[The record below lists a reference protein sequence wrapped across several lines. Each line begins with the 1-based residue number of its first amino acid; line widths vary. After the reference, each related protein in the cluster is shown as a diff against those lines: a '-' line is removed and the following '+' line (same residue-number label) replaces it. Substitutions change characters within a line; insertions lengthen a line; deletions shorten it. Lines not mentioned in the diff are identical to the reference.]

1 MSNRDNDVR
10 IRAGRIRDRG
20 ARSQKAKSFVGQ
32 VMRAAKKAGHTGY
45 RFNGARRHGLSNS
58 RFGRG
63 RFVNAARGLSRT
75 QRRVVIKARIV
86 RHRGARYRSAPLA
99 KHIDYLKRDGVTRNG
114 RDAAMFDRDGDSAD
128 ERAFASAC
136 EDDRH
141 HFRFIVSPEDAGSM
155 EDVRAFTRDLM
166 DQAERDL
173 GTQLD
178 WIAVDHWNTDNPHIH
193 VQVRGKA
200 DDGKDL
206 VISRDYIS
214 RGFRARAEELV
225 TLELGPRSAREI
237 ASGLDAEVTAERWTG
252 LDKTLRGLAD
262 DNVGVADLRP
272 GSPQPTDPDL
282 RRRLIGRAQTLE
294 RLGVAEKLAPAV
306 WTLKP
311 GAEDTLR
318 DLAMGGDIIK
328 TMHRA
333 MGGRAERPISDFAID
348 AEPSAPIL
356 GRLVDRGLHDELRGE
371 AYAVIDGVDGRV
383 HHLRFSDLDMTGDT
397 PVGGIVESR
406 SWTPKGG
413 GRPRLSL
420 VGRSDVSLEAQ
431 VTADGA
437 TWLDRLQLA
446 RERAPLSAGGFGAEV
461 SAALERRI
469 DHLEADGLAARRG
482 GRVSFSRDLLK
493 TLRERDL
500 AAAAAKLEAETGLK
514 RQKSSDGETVAG
526 VYRQRLDLASGRF
539 AMLDN
544 GLGFEL
550 VPWKPQLEKHLG
562 QSVTGA
568 VTPGGGVDW
577 SFGRKRGLT
586 L

>member
-1 MSNRDNDVR
+1 MSNRDNDLR
-10 IRAGRIRDRG
+10 IRPGRIRDRG
-20 ARSQKAKSFVGQ
+20 TRGQKAKSFVGQ

-45 RFNGARRHGLSNS
+45 RFSGPKQHGRNS

-63 RFVNAARGLSRT
+63 RFVKAARGLSRT

-86 RHRGARYRSAPLA
+86 RHRGQKFRSAPLA
-99 KHIDYLKRDGVTRNG
+99 KHIDYLKRDGVTRDG
-114 RDAAMFDRDGDSAD
+114 RDAAMFDRDGDAAD

-166 DQAERDL
+166 AKAEGDL
-173 GTQLD
+173 GTRLD

-193 VQVRGKA
+193 VLVRGKA

-214 RGFRARAEELV
+214 RGFRGRAEELV

-237 ASGLDAEVTAERWTG
+237 AAGLDAEVKAERWTG
-252 LDKTLRGLAD
+252 LDKALRGLSD
-262 DNVGVADLRP
+262 DNAGIADLRP
-272 GSPQPTDPDL
+272 GSPEPRAPEM

-294 RLGVAEKLAPAV
+294 KLGVAEKLAPAV
-306 WTLKP
+306 WALKP
-311 GAEDTLR
+311 GGEETLR
-318 DLAMGGDIIK
+318 DLAMRGDIIK

-333 MGGRAERPISDFAID
+333 MGAGAERPLTDFAIQ
-348 AEPSAPIL
+348 AQPSEPIL
-356 GRLVDRGLHDELRGE
+356 GRLIDRGLHDELKGE

-406 SWTPKGG
+406 SWTSREG

-420 VGRSDVSLEAQ
+420 VGRSDLSLETQ

-446 RERAPLSAGGFGAEV
+446 RDRAPLSQAGFGAKV
-461 SAALERRI
+461 SVALDQRA
-469 DHLEADGLAARRG
+469 DHLLADGFATHQS
-482 GRVSFSRDLLK
+482 GRVNFARDLLE
-493 TLRERDL
+493 TLREREL
-500 AAAAAKLEAETGLK
+500 AATAAELEAQTGLK
-514 RQKSSDGETVAG
+514 RHKSDEGDTVSG

-562 QSVTGA
+562 QNVTGTI
-568 VTPGGGVDW
+568 TPGGGVDW
-577 SFGRKRGLT
+577 SFSRKRGLSV
-586 L
+586 

>member
-1 MSNRDNDVR
+1 MSKRDNDLR
-10 IRAGRIRDRG
+10 IRPGRIRDRG
-20 ARSQKAKSFVGQ
+20 ARGQKAKSFVGQ

-45 RFNGARRHGLSNS
+45 RFNGAKHHGRSNS

-75 QRRVVIKARIV
+75 GRRVVIKARIV

-99 KHIDYLKRDGVTRNG
+99 KHIAYLKRDGVTRDG
-114 RDAAMFDRDGDSAD
+114 RDAAMFDRDGDTAD
-128 ERAFASAC
+128 KRAFASAC

-141 HFRFIVSPEDAGSM
+141 HFRFIISPEDAGSM

-166 DQAERDL
+166 DQTERDL
-173 GTQLD
+173 GTGFD
-178 WIAVDHWNTDNPHIH
+178 WIALDHWNTDNPHIH
-193 VQVRGKA
+193 VLVRGRA

-225 TLELGPRSAREI
+225 TLELGPRTAREI
-237 ASGLDAEVTAERWTG
+237 AAGLDAEVKAGRWTG
-252 LDKTLRGLAD
+252 LDKALRSLAD
-262 DNVGVADLRP
+262 ENAGVADLRP
-272 GSPQPTDPDL
+272 GSPEPRDPDL
-282 RRRLIGRAQTLE
+282 RQRLIGRAQTLE

-318 DLAMGGDIIK
+318 HLAIRGDIIK

-333 MGGRAERPISDFAID
+333 MSGGAERPLADFAIQS
-348 AEPSAPIL
+348 EPSEPIL
-356 GRLVDRGLHDELRGE
+356 GRLVDRGLHDELKGE

-406 SWTPKGG
+406 SWTSREG

-420 VGRSDVSLEAQ
+420 VGRSDLTLDAQ

-446 RERAPLSAGGFGAEV
+446 RERAPLSAHGFGAEV
-461 SAALERRI
+461 SVALERRI
-469 DHLEADGLAARRG
+469 DHLEAEGLATRQG

-500 AAAAAKLEAETGLK
+500 AASAATLEAETGLK
-514 RQKSSDGETVAG
+514 RQKSSEGETVAG

-562 QSVTGA
+562 QSVTGTM
-568 VTPGGGVDW
+568 TPGGGVDW
-577 SFGRKRGLT
+577 SLGRKRGLT
-586 L
+586 I

>member
-1 MSNRDNDVR
+1 MSNRDNDLR
-10 IRAGRIRDRG
+10 IRPGRIRDRG
-20 ARSQKAKSFVGQ
+20 ARGQKAKSFVGQ
-32 VMRAAKKAGHTGY
+32 VMRAAKKAGHNGY
-45 RFNGARRHGLSNS
+45 RFNGAKHHGRSSS

-63 RFVNAARGLSRT
+63 CVVNSARGLSRT
-75 QRRVVIKARIV
+75 GRRAVIKARIV
-86 RHRGARYRSAPLA
+86 RHRGVHYRSAPLA
-99 KHIDYLKRDGVTRNG
+99 KHIAYLKRDGVTHDG
-114 RDAAMFDRDGDSAD
+114 RDAAMFDRDGDAAD

-166 DQAERDL
+166 DQTERDL
-173 GTQLD
+173 GTRLD

-193 VQVRGKA
+193 VLVRGRA

-225 TLELGPRSAREI
+225 TLELGPRTAREI
-237 ASGLDAEVTAERWTG
+237 AAGLDAEVTAERWTD
-252 LDKTLRGLAD
+252 LDKALRSLGD
-262 DNVGVADLRP
+262 DNGGVSDLRP
-272 GSPQPTDPDL
+272 GSPEPQDPDL
-282 RRRLIGRAQTLE
+282 RGRLIGRAQTLE
-294 RLGVAEKLAPAV
+294 RLGVAEKLAPGV
-306 WTLKP
+306 WALRP
-311 GAEDTLR
+311 GAEQTLR
-318 DLAMGGDIIK
+318 ELATRGDIIK

-333 MGGRAERPISDFAID
+333 MGSGSERPLSDFAIE

-356 GRLVDRGLHDELRGE
+356 GRLLDRGLHDELKGE
-371 AYAVIDGVDGRV
+371 AYAVIDG
-383 HHLRFSDLDMTGDT
+383 DMTGDT

-406 SWTPKGG
+406 RWTLREG

-420 VGRSDVSLEAQ
+420 VGRSDHTLDAQ
-431 VTADGA
+431 VSAEGA
-437 TWLDRLQLA
+437 TWLDRRQLA
-446 RERAPLSAGGFGAEV
+446 RDRAPLSQAGFGAEV

-469 DHLEADGLAARRG
+469 DHLEAEGLATRQG

-493 TLRERDL
+493 TLREREL
-500 AAAAAKLEAETGLK
+500 ATASAKLEAETGLK
-514 RQKSSDGETVAG
+514 RQKSGNGETIAG
-526 VYRQRLDLASGRF
+526 IYRQRLDLASGRF
-539 AMLDN
+539 AMVDN

-550 VPWKPQLEKHLG
+550 VPWKPQLERHLG

-568 VTPGGGVDW
+568 VTPGGGVNW

>member
-1 MSNRDNDVR
+1 MSSRDNDLR
-10 IRAGRIRDRG
+10 IRPGRIGDRG
-20 ARSQKAKSFVGQ
+20 TRGQKAKSFVGQ

-45 RFNGARRHGLSNS
+45 RFNGAKHHGRSGS

-75 QRRVVIKARIV
+75 QRRVVIKARVV

-99 KHIDYLKRDGVTRNG
+99 KHIDYLKRDGVTRDG
-114 RDAAMFDRDGDSAD
+114 REAVMFDRDGDAAD

-136 EDDRH
+136 DDDRH
-141 HFRFIVSPEDAGSM
+141 HFRFIISPEDAGSM
-155 EDVRAFTRDLM
+155 EDVRVFTRDLM

-173 GTQLD
+173 GTGLD

-193 VQVRGKA
+193 VLVRGRA

-214 RGFRARAEELV
+214 RGFRTRAEELV
-225 TLELGPRSAREI
+225 SLELGPRTAREI
-237 ASGLDAEVTAERWTG
+237 AAGLDAEVTAERWTD
-252 LDKTLRGLAD
+252 LDKALRSLGD
-262 DNVGVADLRP
+262 DNGGVSDLRP
-272 GSPQPTDPDL
+272 GSPEPQDPDL
-282 RRRLIGRAQTLE
+282 RGRLIGRAQTLE
-294 RLGVAEKLAPAV
+294 RLGVAEKLAPGV
-306 WTLKP
+306 WALKP
-311 GAEDTLR
+311 GAEQTLR
-318 DLAMGGDIIK
+318 ELATRGDIIK

-333 MGGRAERPISDFAID
+333 MGGGSERPLSDFAIQ
-348 AEPSAPIL
+348 AEPSEPIL
-356 GRLVDRGLHDELRGE
+356 GRLLDRGLHDELRGE

-397 PVGGIVESR
+397 PVGGIVESQR
-406 SWTPKGG
+406 WTLREG

-420 VGRSDVSLEAQ
+420 VGRSDLTLDAQ
-431 VTADGA
+431 VPAEGA

-446 RERAPLSAGGFGAEV
+446 RERAPLSRAGFGAEV

-469 DHLEADGLAARRG
+469 DHLEAEGLATRRG

-493 TLRERDL
+493 TLRDREL
-500 AAAAAKLEAETGLK
+500 ATASAKLEAETGVK
-514 RQKSSDGETVAG
+514 RQKSGEGETVAG